1 MIKIRRGMDLP
12 ISGAPDLSVTETL
25 TSRSV
30 AVLGDDFV
38 GMKPTMAV
46 DVGDKVKLGQELFE
60 DKKNPGVKYTAPAS
74 GTVSAINR
82 GDRRVLQSVVIDVD
96 GDDAIDF
103 GAADIASLERQAI
116 VDKLVASGEW
126 VALRTRPYGKVPAIN
141 STPAAIFVNAMD
153 TNPLA
158 ASPEL
163 AIAESAELF
172 EKGLQ
177 AIAKLSD
184 KTYLTVAGDSS
195 LSTSVAGVEVA
206 KFDGVHP
213 AGLPGTHIHFLHPVN
228 ESTTVWTIN
237 AQDVIAFGGL
247 FASGKVHTDRLVSLA
262 GPQVETPRLVKVNRG
277 ADLVALAA
285 GNLKDGETRVISGSV
300 LNGRIAS
307 GAEGYLGR
315 YDVQVSALKEGHE
328 RPMLHFFNPGANRH
342 SELNIYLSKFN
353 KSKKFDFTT
362 NTNGGERGMV
372 PSGSYER
379 VMPQDY
385 LPTQL
390 LRAILVGDTDM
401 AQKLGALELVEED
414 LALCTYVCPAKYE
427 YGSILRDNL
436 TRIEIEG

>member
-25 TSRSV
+25 TSRAV
-30 AVLGDDFV
+30 AILGDDYV
-38 GMKPTMAV
+38 GTKPTMAV
-46 DVGDKVKLGQELFE
+46 EVGAKVKLGQELFE

-82 GDRRVLQSVVIDVD
+82 GDRRVLQSVVIDVE
-96 GDDAIDF
+96 GDDAVDF
-103 GAADIASLERQAI
+103 GTAEIASLDRQAV
-116 VDKLVASGEW
+116 VDKLVASGEFT
-126 VALRTRPYGKVPAIN
+126 AFRTRPYGKVPAID
-141 STPAAIFVNAMD
+141 SAASAIFVNALD

-163 AIAESAELF
+163 AIAEHAEYF
-172 EKGLQ
+172 EAGM
-177 AIAKLSD
+177 AVVAKLSD
-184 KTYLTVAGDSS
+184 KVFLTVADGSS
-195 LSTSVAGVEVA
+195 LSTSVEGVQVESFAGP
-206 KFDGVHP
+206 HP
-213 AGLPGTHIHFLHPVN
+213 AGLPGTHIHFLYPVDA
-228 ESTTVWTIN
+228 TRTVWTIN
-237 AQDVIAFGGL
+237 AQDVIALGAL
-247 FASGKVHTDRLVSLA
+247 FTTGKLFTERLISLA
-262 GPQVETPRLVKVNRG
+262 GPQVEKPRLVKVQRG

-285 GNLKDGETRVISGSV
+285 GNLKDGDNRVISGSV

-315 YDVQVSALKEGHE
+315 YDLQVSALKEGHE

-353 KSKKFDFTT
+353 SSKKFDFTT

-379 VMPQDY
+379 VVPQDY